1 MYQERIA
8 MQIDMLD
15 RLQKPA
21 TVEDLINEASK
32 IKSAVTEAV
41 DDGVK
46 SALRAIKQ
54 GRDVAED
61 AIDDAKRA
69 VKRNPLQ
76 AVGIFFAAGVV
87 AGCVVTRLGFRRR

>member
-1 MYQERIA
+1 
-8 MQIDMLD
+8 MQIDMLA

-21 TVEDLINEASK
+21 TVEDLMNEASK
-32 IKSAVTEAV
+32 IKSAVTDAV
-41 DDGVK
+41 DDGIK

-54 GRDVAED
+54 GRDTAED

-76 AVGIFFAAGVV
+76 AIGIFFAAGVV
-87 AGCVVTRLGFRRR
+87 TGCVVTCLGFRRR

>member
-1 MYQERIA
+1 

-21 TVEDLINEASK
+21 TVEDLMNEASK
-32 IKSAVTEAV
+32 IKSAVTDAV
-41 DDGVK
+41 EDGVK

-76 AVGIFFAAGVV
+76 AIGIFFAAGVV
-87 AGCVVTRLGFRRR
+87 TGCVVTCLGFRRR